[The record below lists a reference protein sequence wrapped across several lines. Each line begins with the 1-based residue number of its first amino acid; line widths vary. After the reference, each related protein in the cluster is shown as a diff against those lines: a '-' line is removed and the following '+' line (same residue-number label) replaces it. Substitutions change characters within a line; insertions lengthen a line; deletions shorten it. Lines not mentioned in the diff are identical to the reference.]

1 LRNSQFDGLVRL
13 AEISFGEI
21 CDHFRSQKESSESTE
36 MKRRLRCPT
45 GFNSISSRFG
55 FSPNKH
61 LNFTELPIDKN
72 DDSSA
77 ASSALADSTEKKG
90 VTPKKK
96 TPAKQKEKIF
106 TSITK
111 IFFFRNLRI
120 HLKQRRG

>member
-90 VTPKKK
+90 VTQKKNPSEAERK
-96 TPAKQKEKIF
+96 NLYIYNQNIF
-106 TSITK
+106 
-111 IFFFRNLRI
+111 L
-120 HLKQRRG
+120 